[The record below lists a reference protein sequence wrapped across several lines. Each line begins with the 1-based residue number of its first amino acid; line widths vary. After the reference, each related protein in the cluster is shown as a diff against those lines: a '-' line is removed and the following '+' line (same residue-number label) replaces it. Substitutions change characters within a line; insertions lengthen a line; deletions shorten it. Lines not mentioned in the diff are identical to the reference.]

1 MLVLVGV
8 MALNAVS
15 ECDEYDVLA
24 CIQKSILDSMID

>member
-24 CIQKSILDSMID
+24 CIRKIDTRQYD